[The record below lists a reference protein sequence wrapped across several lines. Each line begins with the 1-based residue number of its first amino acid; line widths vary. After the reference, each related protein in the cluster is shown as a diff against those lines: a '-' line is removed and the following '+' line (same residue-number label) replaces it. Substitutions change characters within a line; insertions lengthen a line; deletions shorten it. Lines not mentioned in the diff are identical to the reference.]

1 MDLQEC
7 HDLLTLAKVGKV
19 KVVLVIVERY
29 GKMYIH
35 GILYMAHC
43 IYAYIYMHG
52 FTGYTLR
59 IHKYTHILT
68 QTGLS
73 THKQVMHFYNSTVC
87 AVYTVIACGLRRLG
101 GGCSNYDLDA
111 ISFLLALPLLQA
123 SRSQDMRWADVE
135 RVLKRHPRLVA
146 VTSV

>member
-1 MDLQEC
+1 MPRSPDTGQGGEGEGGPS
-7 HDLLTLAKVGKV
+7 HSGKIWENVHPRHAVHGTL
-19 KVVLVIVERY
+19 
-29 GKMYIH
+29 YI
-35 GILYMAHC
+35 C
-43 IYAYIYMHG
+43 IYIYMHG

-123 SRSQDMRWADVE
+123 SRSQDVRWADVE

>member
-35 GILYMAHC
+35 GILYMAQC

-101 GGCSNYDLDA
+101 GGCSNSIMIWMPSLFFWH
-111 ISFLLALPLLQA
+111 SHC
-123 SRSQDMRWADVE
+123 S
-135 RVLKRHPRLVA
+135 KHPDRRICVGQMS
-146 VTSV
+146 SVF